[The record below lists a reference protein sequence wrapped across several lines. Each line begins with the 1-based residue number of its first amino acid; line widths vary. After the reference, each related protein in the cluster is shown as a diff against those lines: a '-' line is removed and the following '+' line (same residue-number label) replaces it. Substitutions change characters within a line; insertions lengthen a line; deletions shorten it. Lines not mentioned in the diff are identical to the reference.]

1 MGCTLRQKFVAPIL
15 AVVLVLGACTAVRKP
30 LAPPQV
36 SITDLH
42 LVGLT
47 LLEQRYALTLRV
59 QNPNPVS
66 FPITGM
72 AFRLNLNGAE
82 FARGVNAESVT
93 IPAYGEE
100 LLDVVVTSNL
110 AGAIG
115 ELNAHGGPSDR
126 LRYELV
132 GHVSV
137 SGLPG
142 RVRFSYE
149 GEIGA
154 AR

>member
-1 MGCTLRQKFVAPIL
+1 M
-15 AVVLVLGACTAVRKP
+15 AVFAACTGSPQP
-30 LAPPQV
+30 LTPPHV
-36 SITDLH
+36 SLTNLR
-42 LVGLT
+42 LVEMT
-47 LLEQRYALTLRV
+47 LLEQRYALTLRI

-66 FPITGM
+66 LPIVGM
-72 AFRLNLNGAE
+72 DFRLNLNEAE

-100 LLDVVVTSNL
+100 LLDVVVTSNFV
-110 AGAIG
+110 GIIG
-115 ELNAHGGPSDR
+115 ELAVQGDPGDQ

-137 SGLPG
+137 VGHPD
-142 RVRFSYE
+142 RVQFSYE
-149 GEIGA
+149 GALSA